1 MELFCTE
8 FIVLELFAPKAQKKS
23 GLLETMEEDQ
33 DKVLNA

>member
-33 DKVLNA
+33 DKVLHA

>member
-8 FIVLELFAPKAQKKS
+8 FIVLELFAPKVQKQS